1 MATEMNRRDFMR
13 QSATVLGAGL
23 LMPAAAADAG
33 GGSVMGPVPLGRT
46 GVKIARL
53 GLGTGSQNGEVQRS
67 LGQDGFSR
75 LIRHAFDRGVTYIDT
90 ADNYRTHQM
99 VGAAI
104 RGLPREKLFIQTKMP
119 WERQEFRERPLEVL
133 DRYRRELG
141 VEYIDSL
148 LIHCTTKGSWPD
160 DLRPMMDAFSEA
172 KQKGI
177 IRLKGVSCHGL
188 HPLKSATDVDWVDVH
203 LVRIN
208 PQGRH
213 VDNVGNDWDATGDI
227 DTVMRE
233 VRAMHA
239 KGRGII
245 GMKLVGNGSFS
256 NPVDREKALRFAMT
270 CGCVDSVVIGFGGT
284 GELDEAYTRIER
296 ALATA

>member
-1 MATEMNRRDFMR
+1 MASEMNRRDFIR
-13 QSATVLGAGL
+13 QSATIVGAGL
-23 LMPAAAADAG
+23 LAPTASAAGAS
-33 GGSVMGPVPLGRT
+33 SVMGPVPLGRT
-46 GVKIARL
+46 GAKIARL

-67 LGQDGFSR
+67 LGQEGFNR
-75 LIRHAFDRGVTYIDT
+75 LVRHAFDRGVTYIDT

-99 VGAAI
+99 VREAI
-104 RGLPREKLFIQTKMP
+104 RGLPREQLFIQTKMP
-119 WERQEFRERPLEVL
+119 WEREEFRSRPLEVL

-148 LIHCTTKGSWPD
+148 LIHCTTNRLWPD

-188 HPLKSATDVDWVDVH
+188 HPLQRATDVDWVDVH
-203 LVRIN
+203 LVRVN

-213 VDNVGNDWDATGDI
+213 VDNVGNDWDVPGDV

-233 VRAMHA
+233 VRAMHG

-245 GMKLVGNGSFS
+245 GMKLVGNGSFT
-256 NPVDREKALRFAMT
+256 NPDDRERALRFAMT
-270 CGCVDSVVIGFGGT
+270 CGCVDSVVIGFGST

-296 ALATA
+296 VLASA

>member
-1 MATEMNRRDFMR
+1 MAIEMNRRDFIR
-13 QSATVLGAGL
+13 QSATVVGAAL
-23 LMPAAAADAG
+23 LAPATASAARG
-33 GGSVMGPVPLGRT
+33 NVMGPVPLGRT
-46 GVKIARL
+46 GIEIARL
-53 GLGTGSQNGEVQRS
+53 GLGTGSQNGQVQRS
-67 LGQDGFSR
+67 MGQEGFNR
-75 LIRHAFDRGVTYIDT
+75 LVRHAFDRGVTYIDT

-99 VGAAI
+99 VAEAI

-119 WERQEFRERPLEVL
+119 WERQEYRERPLEVL

-148 LIHCTTKGSWPD
+148 LIHCTTNGSWPD

-188 HPLKSATDVDWVDVH
+188 HPLQRATEVDWVDVH

-213 VDNVGNDWDATGDI
+213 VDNVGNDWESRGDV

-233 VRAMHA
+233 VKAMHA

-245 GMKLVGNGSFS
+245 GMKLVGNGSFT
-256 NPVDREKALRFAMT
+256 NADDREKALRFAMT
-270 CGCVDSVVIGFGGT
+270 CGCVDSVVIGFGST
-284 GELDEAYTRIER
+284 GELEEACARIER
-296 ALATA
+296 TLASA